1 MGEAG
6 DTKDRKIKQIFETME
21 YGDYKESTSEVTE
34 WLTGKDKCI
43 FAYIDKK
50 DKLPNGEPLSIKDA
64 NNENFLCTVY
74 VPEAAVVDI
83 ILNKLGETKSTWAE
97 VAPTKRADI
106 IYKLGAEIKKK
117 ENLLVQLE
125 IAVRGI
131 LKKDTKNTALPLL
144 TNYLQY
150 CSSFSVKH
158 NSDNPS
164 WKPDGLVVG
173 ILSDENPLSS
183 VAHILGPALAAGYN
197 VVLQTGPLL
206 SVTVTALI
214 DIAVQTGIPEGTI
227 KLIPG
232 NVKHDIFF
240 THPKVSVVAIF
251 DDLYKENY
259 LVANNLNK
267 KLLHFYSSGIPMI
280 VFDNCDL
287 DSACQSV
294 INSAW
299 GYKGMVPWSVRNIFI
314 QENVFES
321 FTEKLKQRVGQL
333 RIGKSDEKN
342 VDVTYPDKS
351 VLEKI
356 ADLAEKA
363 RNEGV
368 EVYQLNGDS
377 VFPVLLIGGNV
388 FHNNVIQED
397 VINVPVVTLT
407 AFRTINEAVALS
419 NNTRQGLAAS
429 VWTENTS
436 LANEIMGKLKVSNVW
451 INCHGLFSAEAS
463 MSPYKTSGNAFF
475 GGNEGFYEY
484 VRVKILKHESILQ
497 VCNAEAM
504 EKAIS
509 EAKKGQAM
517 WVKLGE
523 FARKKTLQAIA
534 QILETKKNNWGLSE
548 PWLNEW
554 ITLIHDYTADHSG
567 KNFAESDGFNVVS
580 LREPRGVIAVET
592 PDQMD
597 GHNKRLIIAALA
609 EGNSVI
615 VLNDVKETTDFYLYV
630 SGLLPKGILLVTPH
644 CQESRK
650 VAALHKELNVYVGEK
665 NNNVFR
671 SLPLKISCKFQV
683 ANHENW
689 SEVRNKVTL
698 VKNVW
703 FSKGQSF
710 M

>member
-1 MGEAG
+1 
-6 DTKDRKIKQIFETME
+6 
-21 YGDYKESTSEVTE
+21 
-34 WLTGKDKCI
+34 
-43 FAYIDKK
+43 
-50 DKLPNGEPLSIKDA
+50 
-64 NNENFLCTVY
+64 
-74 VPEAAVVDI
+74 
-83 ILNKLGETKSTWAE
+83 
-97 VAPTKRADI
+97 
-106 IYKLGAEIKKK
+106 
-117 ENLLVQLE
+117 
-125 IAVRGI
+125 
-131 LKKDTKNTALPLL
+131 
-144 TNYLQY
+144 
-150 CSSFSVKH
+150 
-158 NSDNPS
+158 
-164 WKPDGLVVG
+164 
-173 ILSDENPLSS
+173 
-183 VAHILGPALAAGYN
+183 
-197 VVLQTGPLL
+197 
-206 SVTVTALI
+206 
-214 DIAVQTGIPEGTI
+214 
-227 KLIPG
+227 
-232 NVKHDIFF
+232 
-240 THPKVSVVAIF
+240 
-251 DDLYKENY
+251 
-259 LVANNLNK
+259 
-267 KLLHFYSSGIPMI
+267 
-280 VFDNCDL
+280 
-287 DSACQSV
+287 
-294 INSAW
+294 
-299 GYKGMVPWSVRNIFI
+299 
-314 QENVFES
+314 
-321 FTEKLKQRVGQL
+321 
-333 RIGKSDEKN
+333 
-342 VDVTYPDKS
+342 
-351 VLEKI
+351 
-356 ADLAEKA
+356 
-363 RNEGV
+363 
-368 EVYQLNGDS
+368 
-377 VFPVLLIGGNV
+377 
-388 FHNNVIQED
+388 
-397 VINVPVVTLT
+397 
-407 AFRTINEAVALS
+407 
-419 NNTRQGLAAS
+419 
-429 VWTENTS
+429 
-436 LANEIMGKLKVSNVW
+436 MGKLKVSNVW

-597 GHNKRLIIAALA
+597 GHNKKLIIAALA

-703 FSKGQSF
+703 FSKEPNGLSRDDGKRPDGMTLVPWIKGQPLVWDVTVVDTLADSYVLKSSEVSGF
-710 M
+710 AAEMACKRKHSKYSSIISSNYVFKGLAFETLGPWCKEAIDFINVIGNRLIAESGDSKSKKFLFERISLAIQRGNAASIRGTFPDSAILSEIFVL